1 MLLQHFG
8 GGINLPCA
16 DKQPPTKFLKKKF
29 GSPSRGA
36 SELVPPASCH
46 PSPVTRHLSP
56 VTLALLTASALA
68 LTACGNTLTKLDQI
82 GEHPPLTKVENPQ
95 TRADYKPLSWPLP
108 DPEGQSSRTANSLW
122 QPGARGFFR
131 DQRATRVG
139 DILKV
144 NVSIADSAK
153 FDNTTNAGRT
163 TSDKSSVTAIGGL
176 ETKISKLIPI
186 TGTPTNPLDLI
197 DTNGNTQ
204 SNSTGKIDRKETIK
218 TQVAALV
225 TQVLPNGNLV
235 IEGTQEILV
244 NYEVR
249 EVSIK
254 GVIRPQDITSDNAVD
269 SAQIA
274 QARIV
279 YSGRG
284 RISDI
289 EQPRWGS
296 QAVEILSPF

>member
-1 MLLQHFG
+1 MTPLRILL
-8 GGINLPCA
+8 LA
-16 DKQPPTKFLKKKF
+16 
-29 GSPSRGA
+29 A
-36 SELVPPASCH
+36 S
-46 PSPVTRHLSP
+46 TLS
-56 VTLALLTASALA
+56 LS
-68 LTACGNTLTKLDQI
+68 ACGNTLSKLDKI
-82 GEHPPLTKVENPQ
+82 GQQPPLTKVENPQ

-108 DPEGQSSRTANSLW
+108 DPEGSSTRTANSLW

-139 DILKV
+139 DILRV
-144 NVSIADSAK
+144 NVDIADSAK

-163 TSDKSSVTAIGGL
+163 TSDKSSINALGGL
-176 ETKISKLIPI
+176 ETKIGKLIPFP
-186 TGTPTNPLDLI
+186 GTPTDPANLLD
-197 DTNGNTQ
+197 TSGNTQ
-204 SNSTGKIDRKETIK
+204 SNSTGKIDRKETVK

-225 TQVLPNGNLV
+225 TQVLGNGNLV

-249 EVSIK
+249 EISVR
-254 GVIRPQDITSDNAVD
+254 GVVRPQDITSDNAVD
-269 SAQIA
+269 SSQIA

-284 RISDI
+284 RISEI
-289 EQPRWGS
+289 EQPRWGQ

>member
-1 MLLQHFG
+1 MKTL
-8 GGINLPCA
+8 
-16 DKQPPTKFLKKKF
+16 T
-29 GSPSRGA
+29 
-36 SELVPPASCH
+36 LV
-46 PSPVTRHLSP
+46 
-56 VTLALLTASALA
+56 LLTATALS
-68 LTACGNTLTKLDQI
+68 LSACGDTLRKLDQV
-82 GEHPPLTKVENPQ
+82 GEQPPLTKVENPQ
-95 TRADYKPLSWPLP
+95 TRSDYKPLSWPLP
-108 DPEGQSSRTANSLW
+108 DPEGASARTSNSLW

-144 NVSIADSAK
+144 NVDIADAAK
-153 FDNTTNAGRT
+153 FDNTSNANRT
-163 TSDKSSVTAIGGL
+163 TADNTSVNALGGL
-176 ETKISKLIPI
+176 EARIGKLIPFA
-186 TGTPTNPLDLI
+186 GVSTNPANLLDI
-197 DTNGNTQ
+197 SGNTQ
-204 SNSTGKIDRKETIK
+204 TNSTGKIDRKETIK

-244 NYEVR
+244 NFEVR
-249 EVSIK
+249 EVSVR
-254 GVIRPQDITSDNAVD
+254 GVIRPQDITADNSVD

-284 RISDI
+284 RISDVS
-289 EQPRWGS
+289 QPRWGS

>member
-1 MLLQHFG
+1 MNKLSMMLL
-8 GGINLPCA
+8 I
-16 DKQPPTKFLKKKF
+16 T
-29 GSPSRGA
+29 
-36 SELVPPASCH
+36 
-46 PSPVTRHLSP
+46 
-56 VTLALLTASALA
+56 SALG
-68 LTACGNTLTKLDQI
+68 LSACGDTLRKLDQI
-82 GEHPPLTKVENPQ
+82 GDQPPLTKVENPQ
-95 TRADYKPLSWPLP
+95 TRPDYKPLSWPLP
-108 DPEGQSSRTANSLW
+108 DPESNSTHTANSLW

-144 NVSIADSAK
+144 NVAIADSAK
-153 FDNTTNAGRT
+153 FDNTTNTGRNSSDSAG
-163 TSDKSSVTAIGGL
+163 VNALGGL
-176 ETKISKLIPI
+176 ETKIAKLIPL
-186 TGTPTNPLDLI
+186 TGTPTDPTHLI
-197 DTNGNTQ
+197 DVNGNTQ
-204 SNSTGKIDRKETIK
+204 MNSTGKIDRKETVN

-249 EVSIK
+249 EVSVR

-269 SAQIA
+269 SSQIA

-284 RISDI
+284 RVSDM
-289 EQPRWGS
+289 EQPRWGQ

>member
-1 MLLQHFG
+1 MNRTL
-8 GGINLPCA
+8 I
-16 DKQPPTKFLKKKF
+16 FLTAT
-29 GSPSRGA
+29 S
-36 SELVPPASCH
+36 
-46 PSPVTRHLSP
+46 
-56 VTLALLTASALA
+56 LALSG
-68 LTACGNTLTKLDQI
+68 CGNTLRKLDSI
-82 GEHPPLTKVENPQ
+82 GEQPALSKVENPQ
-95 TRADYKPLSWPLP
+95 LRPDYKPLSWPLP
-108 DPEGQSSRTANSLW
+108 DPEGSTAHTANSLW

-139 DILKV
+139 DILRV
-144 NVSIADSAK
+144 NVSIADNAK
-153 FDNTTNAGRT
+153 FDNTTTTNRT
-163 TSDKSSVTAIGGL
+163 TADKSSIGALGGL
-176 ETKISKLIPI
+176 EKKIGALIPLA
-186 TGTPTNPLDLI
+186 GVSTNPLDLI
-197 DTNGNTQ
+197 DTSGNTQ

-249 EVSIK
+249 EVSVR
-254 GVIRPQDITSDNAVD
+254 GVVRPQDITSDNSVD
-269 SAQIA
+269 SSQVA

-284 RISDI
+284 RVSDI
-289 EQPRWGS
+289 EQPRWGQ

>member
-1 MLLQHFG
+1 MKN
-8 GGINLPCA
+8 I
-16 DKQPPTKFLKKKF
+16 
-29 GSPSRGA
+29 SI
-36 SELVPPASCH
+36 
-46 PSPVTRHLSP
+46 
-56 VTLALLTASALA
+56 ALLTATALSV
-68 LTACGNTLTKLDQI
+68 TACGNTMNKLSSIGDQ
-82 GEHPPLTKVENPQ
+82 PPLTKVENPQ
-95 TRADYKPLSWPLP
+95 LKPDYKPLSWPLP
-108 DPEGQSSRTANSLW
+108 DPQTASGRTANSLW

-144 NVSIADSAK
+144 NVSITDQAK
-153 FDNTTNAGRT
+153 LDNTNNTQRT
-163 TSDKSSVTAIGGL
+163 SSDTSTAPKIFGL
-176 ETKISKLIPI
+176 EKQLGKLLPVAGAA
-186 TGTPTNPLDLI
+186 TDPLDLI
-197 DTNGNTQ
+197 NTTGNVQ
-204 SNSTGKIDRKETIK
+204 NNATGKVDRKETIN

-244 NYEVR
+244 NNEVR
-249 EVSIK
+249 EVSVR
-254 GVIRPQDITSDNAVD
+254 GVIRPEDITSDNSVN

-284 RISDI
+284 QLTDTT
-289 EQPRWGS
+289 QPRWGQ

>member
-1 MLLQHFG
+1 M
-8 GGINLPCA
+8 
-16 DKQPPTKFLKKKF
+16 KPTKFVL
-29 GSPSRGA
+29 
-36 SELVPPASCH
+36 
-46 PSPVTRHLSP
+46 
-56 VTLALLTASALA
+56 LAMSALS
-68 LTACGNTLTKLDQI
+68 LSGCGNTLTQLDQI
-82 GEHPPLTKVENPQ
+82 GEKPPLSKVENPQ

-108 DPEGQSSRTANSLW
+108 DPEGASTRTSNSLW

-163 TSDKSSVTAIGGL
+163 TSDASTVGALAGL
-176 ETKISKLIPI
+176 ETKIGKLIPF
-186 TGTPTNPLDLI
+186 TGTPTNPANLI
-197 DTNGNTQ
+197 NTSGNTQ

-225 TQVLPNGNLV
+225 TQVLANGNLV

-249 EVSIK
+249 EISVK
-254 GVIRPQDITSDNAVD
+254 GVIRPQDITSDNSVD

-296 QAVEILSPF
+296 QAVELLSPF

>member
-1 MLLQHFG
+1 MKPLKLMLL
-8 GGINLPCA
+8 
-16 DKQPPTKFLKKKF
+16 
-29 GSPSRGA
+29 S
-36 SELVPPASCH
+36 
-46 PSPVTRHLSP
+46 VTALS
-56 VTLALLTASALA
+56 LS
-68 LTACGNTLTKLDQI
+68 ACGNTLSRLDQI
-82 GEHPPLTKVENPQ
+82 GEHPPLSKIENPQ

-108 DPEGQSSRTANSLW
+108 DPEGASTRTANSLW

-163 TSDKSSVTAIGGL
+163 GSDSSSVNAIGGL
-176 ETKISKLIPI
+176 EAKIGKLIPFAGI
-186 TGTPTNPLDLI
+186 STDPTKLI
-197 DTNGNTQ
+197 DVSGNTQ

-218 TQVAALV
+218 TQIAALV
-225 TQVLPNGNLV
+225 TQVLANGNLV

-249 EVSIK
+249 EISIR
-254 GVIRPQDITSDNAVD
+254 GVIRPQDITSENAVD
-269 SAQIA
+269 STQIA

-284 RISDI
+284 RISDV
-289 EQPRWGS
+289 EQPRWGQ

>member
-1 MLLQHFG
+1 MKSLSILL
-8 GGINLPCA
+8 
-16 DKQPPTKFLKKKF
+16 
-29 GSPSRGA
+29 
-36 SELVPPASCH
+36 
-46 PSPVTRHLSP
+46 LS
-56 VTLALLTASALA
+56 ASALA
-68 LTACGNTLTKLDQI
+68 LSACGNTLNKLDQI
-82 GEHPPLTKVENPQ
+82 GEQPPLTKVENPQ
-95 TRADYKPLSWPLP
+95 TRPDYKPLSWPLP
-108 DPEGQSSRTANSLW
+108 DPEASTTRTANSLW

-139 DILKV
+139 DILRV

-153 FDNTTNAGRT
+153 FDNTNNTGRT
-163 TSDKSSVTAIGGL
+163 TSDKSGVTALGGL
-176 ETKISKLIPI
+176 ETKLGKLIPLAD
-186 TGTPTNPLDLI
+186 TPTDP
-197 DTNGNTQ
+197 TNLLNYSGNTQ
-204 SNSTGKIDRKETIK
+204 ANSTGKIDRKETVK

-249 EVSIK
+249 EVSVR

-269 SAQIA
+269 SSQIA

-284 RISDI
+284 RVSDMA
-289 EQPRWGS
+289 QPRWGQ

>member
-1 MLLQHFG
+1 MKTMS
-8 GGINLPCA
+8 I
-16 DKQPPTKFLKKKF
+16 
-29 GSPSRGA
+29 
-36 SELVPPASCH
+36 
-46 PSPVTRHLSP
+46 
-56 VTLALLTASALA
+56 ALLTAAALS
-68 LTACGNTLTKLDQI
+68 LSACGNTLKKLDSI
-82 GEHPPLTKVENPQ
+82 GDHPEMSKVENPQ
-95 TRADYKPLSWPLP
+95 LKPEYKPLSWPLP
-108 DPEGQSSRTANSLW
+108 DPEMSANHTANSLW

-144 NVSIADSAK
+144 NVAITDQAK
-153 FDNTTNAGRT
+153 LDNTNNSQRTSADTSTAPKLFGLEGKISNLVPFANVATDPTDLLRT
-163 TSDKSSVTAIGGL
+163 T
-176 ETKISKLIPI
+176 
-186 TGTPTNPLDLI
+186 
-197 DTNGNTQ
+197 GNNQ
-204 SNSTGKIDRKETIK
+204 NNATGKVDRKETIT

-249 EVSIK
+249 EVSVR
-254 GVIRPQDITSDNAVD
+254 GVIRPQDITSDNSVN

-284 RISDI
+284 QISDAMT
-289 EQPRWGS
+289 PRWGS